1 MKKITAAIFMAL
13 AVIVSAA
20 AQTTGDAVPVYERTY
35 IATDKDAYVAGDRV
49 WCSAFCFRADSL
61 GLSHKSAVAY
71 VEIVSNTGDI
81 LKTAKIYLD
90 GGRGA
95 GYLDLPESMPTG
107 NYRMIAFTAVN
118 KNEEGFDFLHN
129 SKVISVY
136 NAKYT
141 TKLRDRVEAVSDKLY
156 SERKASVAS
165 DPQRGDIAISVPAAA
180 HKGKTI
186 ELGLSNTGKAV
197 ASLSISVYH
206 DDSLAPAEDK
216 AVTSFD
222 IGRGKVGTY
231 SQKYIPETEGEV
243 IYAKLAGKDRETIL
257 RDEHLAMGYISTS
270 GNMGDTY
277 TGKISPE
284 GDILFMTNNIYGNK
298 EVVTEIAD
306 LEDESLVGTVDI
318 QSPFVHVSTDVPV
331 LMIAEGIGKDLI
343 ARGREMQ
350 TFHMEHADSLG
361 EFRARREEFPFSDET
376 ARIYILDDYTRFP
389 TIREVLVE
397 ITPEVRVRGRN
408 DKQRIQVLTKDVEGD
423 GGVSMNWE
431 TSLVLLDGIPVF
443 KHSDMM
449 DYDAMLLKEIRV
461 WREKYIIGNRTF
473 NGVVNFISKRG
484 NMAFMD
490 FGSNVRIVDYDGVC
504 YPMEFT
510 HKYAAGEDTRQTIL
524 WKPEL
529 ELAPGAVTELK
540 CEIPDYDGNFVV
552 VVEGVTED
560 GELIHKK
567 ARITVEN

>member
-118 KNEEGFDFLHN
+118 KNEEGFDFLRN

-136 NAKYT
+136 NAKYVA
-141 TKLRDRVEAVSDKLY
+141 KLRDRVEAVSDKLY

-165 DPQRGDIAISVPAAA
+165 DPQRGDIAISVPSAA

-197 ASLSISVYH
+197 ASLSVSIYH
-206 DDSLAPAEDK
+206 DDSLASAEDK

-222 IGRGKVGTY
+222 IGRGKVGAY

-243 IYAKLAGKDRETIL
+243 IYAKLAGRDMETIL

-331 LMIAEGIGKDLI
+331 LMIAEGIGKDLV

-389 TIREVLVE
+389 TIKEVLVE

-408 DKQRIQVLTKDVEGD
+408 NKQRIQVLTKDIEGD
-423 GGVSMNWE
+423 GGISMNWE

-510 HKYAAGEDTRQTIL
+510 HRYASGEDTRQTIL
-524 WKPEL
+524 WKPEV
-529 ELAPGAVTELK
+529 ELAPGAVTEIK
-540 CEIPDYDGNFVV
+540 CEIPDYEGNFVV
-552 VVEGVTED
+552 VVEGVAED
-560 GELIHKK
+560 GSLIHKK